1 MSKTTCSGDPLPCIE
16 WLLHAIADVLKDG
29 RTMAVLALALVVLW
43 KIRQRQR
50 REAAEAYL
58 PIAGGNAAANRYGK
72 SARKTPLPNRISVL
86 GGHPGRPAI
95 ERHADG
101 QARRPEKKDAAAP
114 RTP

>member
-50 REAAEAYL
+50 REAAEAYHEAML
-58 PIAGGNAAANRYGK
+58 GYAHRSGQRRREPVWKIGAKDSAAK
-72 SARKTPLPNRISVL
+72 
-86 GGHPGRPAI
+86 
-95 ERHADG
+95 
-101 QARRPEKKDAAAP
+101 
-114 RTP
+114 